1 MLFKKSYSSIT
12 ALSVTLLLSGCAH
25 QSAVTIEQGDLPVPA
40 KWAGADKIAL
50 AAHEKNWLQESLP
63 SEVVEAI
70 ELALIKNHDLQ
81 AQALN
86 IESLKQTAIASGA
99 TLWPSLNLGF
109 NNSRRH
115 NSATESYSTSHELS
129 LSLSYEVDVWGKLSA
144 SDRQVNL
151 QLASQ
156 QAQFEQS
163 KQSLIANVI
172 LGWFQ
177 VVEANQQLALNQKRL
192 ANSQQNLAII
202 ESGYE
207 SGLNSALDVYLT
219 RNAVAT
225 ETSRVANQQSAAKA
239 AVRQLELLLGK
250 YPAAVLNTTDSIPTI
265 KGLYNPYLPS
275 EVIANKPSL
284 QASWLALMASDAGLA
299 YAHKQRFPSL
309 SLTASV
315 GTSSSDLSDL
325 LSNSIGWSLIGNI
338 TQPLFNAGRLKA
350 NEEKAKFSTKQAE
363 QNYLSELNQAFA
375 DVENRLT
382 KSENLEVSHMAYQ
395 QASENAA
402 LAEQLSFEQY
412 LKGLV
417 SYTTVLD
424 AQTRA
429 FNAQSSLIQSQ
440 YQTLENRIQLHLAL
454 GGNFNSI
461 LSNGNNES

>member
-1 MLFKKSYSSIT
+1 MLFKKSYSSIAAFT
-12 ALSVTLLLSGCAH
+12 VVLLLSGCAH
-25 QSAVTIEQGDLPVPA
+25 QSAVTIKQSELATPE
-40 KWAGADKIAL
+40 KWAGVDKITL
-50 AAHEKNWLQESLP
+50 ADHDKSWLKQTLP
-63 SEVVEAI
+63 PEVVEAI
-70 ELALIKNHDLQ
+70 ELALVQNHQLN

-86 IESLKQTAIASGA
+86 IESLKQSALASGA

-115 NSATESYSTSHELS
+115 SAATDSYSTSHELS
-129 LSLSYEVDVWGKLSA
+129 LSLSYEVDIWGKLSA
-144 SDRQVNL
+144 NDRQANL

-156 QAQFEQS
+156 QAQFEQA
-163 KQSLIANVI
+163 KQDLISNVI
-172 LGWFQ
+172 LGWYQ
-177 VVEANQQLALNQKRL
+177 VVEANQQLSLSQKRL

-225 ETSRVANQQSAAKA
+225 ETSRVATQQSATKA

-250 YPAAVLNTTDSIPTI
+250 YPAAALTASDTIPELPDT
-265 KGLYNPYLPS
+265 YNAGVPS

-284 QASWLALMASDAGLA
+284 QASWLSLMASDAGLA

-315 GTSSSDLSDL
+315 GTSSAELGDL
-325 LSNSIGWSLIGNI
+325 LSESIGWSLIGNL

-350 NEEKAKFSTKQAE
+350 NEEKARFDTKRAE
-363 QNYLSELNQAFA
+363 QNYLFGLNQAFA

-382 KSENLEVSHMAYQ
+382 KETNLEVSYLAYQ
-395 QASENAA
+395 QAAENAD

-429 FNAQSSLIQSQ
+429 FNAQSSLIQAK

-461 LSNGNNES
+461 LSNGSN

>member
-1 MLFKKSYSSIT
+1 MLFKKSYSSIAAFT
-12 ALSVTLLLSGCAH
+12 VVLLLSGCAH
-25 QSAVTIEQGDLPVPA
+25 QSAVTIKQSELATPE
-40 KWAGADKIAL
+40 KWAGVDKITL
-50 AAHEKNWLQESLP
+50 ADHDKSWLKQTLP
-63 SEVVEAI
+63 PEVVEAI
-70 ELALIKNHDLQ
+70 ELALVQNHQLN

-86 IESLKQTAIASGA
+86 IESLKQSALASGA

-115 NSATESYSTSHELS
+115 SAVTDSYSTSHELS
-129 LSLSYEVDVWGKLSA
+129 LSLSYEVDIWGKLSA
-144 SDRQVNL
+144 NDRQANL

-156 QAQFEQS
+156 QAQFEQA
-163 KQSLIANVI
+163 KQDLISNVI
-172 LGWFQ
+172 LGWYQ
-177 VVEANQQLALNQKRL
+177 VVEANQQLSLSQKRL
-192 ANSQQNLAII
+192 ANSKQNLAII

-225 ETSRVANQQSAAKA
+225 ETSRVATQQSATKA

-250 YPAAVLNTTDSIPTI
+250 YPAAALTASDTIPELP
-265 KGLYNPYLPS
+265 GSYNAGVPS

-284 QASWLALMASDAGLA
+284 QASWLSLMASDAGLA

-315 GTSSSDLSDL
+315 GTSSAELGDL
-325 LSNSIGWSLIGNI
+325 LSESIGWSLIGNL

-350 NEEKAKFSTKQAE
+350 NEEKARFDTKRAE
-363 QNYLSELNQAFA
+363 QNYLSGLNQAFA

-382 KSENLEVSHMAYQ
+382 KETNLEVSYLAYQ
-395 QASENAA
+395 QAAENAD

-429 FNAQSSLIQSQ
+429 FNAQSSLIQAK

-461 LSNGNNES
+461 LSNGSN